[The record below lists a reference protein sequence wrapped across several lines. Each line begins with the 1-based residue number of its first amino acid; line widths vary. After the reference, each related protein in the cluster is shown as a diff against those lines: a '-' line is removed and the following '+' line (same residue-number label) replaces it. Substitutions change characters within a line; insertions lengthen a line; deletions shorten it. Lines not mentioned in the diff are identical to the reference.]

1 MNLKLLIAFLPKIL
15 VTSFPFFAVKAC
27 IPEDLEEISEQSI
40 QQESKKQAWK
50 HQVCLLRS
58 LCPPSVFSILL
69 KLDFYK
75 NMQKCNVLL

>member
-40 QQESKKQAWK
+40 QQESKKRA
-50 HQVCLLRS
+50 
-58 LCPPSVFSILL
+58 
-69 KLDFYK
+69 
-75 NMQKCNVLL
+75 